1 MISLH
6 ENKTVRLAGL
16 KIETWIAIKLA
27 EQVFDKYHLG
37 TIITAGTEIY
47 DKDGKKI
54 HMIGSLH
61 DTGYAV
67 DLRSKHIPDA
77 CWTTFIS
84 DLRNVLGVEYQ
95 VIIHDTHLHIEFQP
109 PIDRRYP
116 DETH

>member
-6 ENKTVRLAGL
+6 ENGTVRMKGL
-16 KIETWIAIKLA
+16 KVEILLA
-27 EQVFDKYHLG
+27 LLVMEQVFDKYHLG

-47 DKDGKKI
+47 DKNGKRI

-77 CWTTFIS
+77 CWTTFLS
-84 DLRNVLGVEYQ
+84 DLRNALGVEYQ
-95 VIIHDTHLHIEFQP
+95 VIIHDTHLHIELQP
-109 PIDRRYP
+109 PIDRRF
-116 DETH
+116 TA